1 MTVDELK
8 RKMEQATK
16 QAKALQELVAK
27 IAAQTELLKLQGR
40 QTESKLNDM
49 RKVTKMWQEKKIP
62 VNSEAVAL
70 ENKLSSE
77 IAIYQNTLKEID
89 RLNQFLTTMFNGVPE
104 TGPTR

>member
-1 MTVDELK
+1 
-8 RKMEQATK
+8 MEQATK

-27 IAAQTELLKLQGR
+27 IVAQTELFKIQGQ

-77 IAIYQNTLKEID
+77 IAIYQNTLEEID
-89 RLNQFLTTMFNGVPE
+89 RLNQFLTSIFNFQKS
-104 TGPTR
+104 